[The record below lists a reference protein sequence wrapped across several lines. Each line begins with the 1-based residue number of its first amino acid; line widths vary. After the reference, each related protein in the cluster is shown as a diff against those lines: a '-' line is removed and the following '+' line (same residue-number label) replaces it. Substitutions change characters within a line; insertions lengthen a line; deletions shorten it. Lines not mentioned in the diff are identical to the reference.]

1 MRTPIY
7 ALAKFLVPILKSS
20 TSNEHLVKGSFAFVH
35 EIVEHEFEFF
45 LGRLDVDSLFT
56 NTTLEETTDICIDTL
71 F

>member
-7 ALAKFLVPILKSS
+7 TLAKFLVPILKSS

-35 EIVEHEFEFF
+35 EIVEHEFV